1 MQRIIVYKL
10 DHNGREVWNY
20 SGSVL
25 LRDKGKV
32 VIEAKFTK
40 PDLLFNGMVL
50 KKDDT
55 FIEAYYRNKWY
66 NIMEIYDRDD
76 GHLKG
81 WYCNVTRPADISRW
95 KINYQD
101 LALDLLVHYQG
112 SSQLLDE
119 DEFAELHLPAIEVK
133 QAWSAVSEL
142 KDIFKDQR
150 FRLAVS

>member
-1 MQRIIVYKL
+1 MQNVIVYKL
-10 DHNGREVWNY
+10 DHNGNEVWNY
-20 SGSVL
+20 PGSIL
-25 LRDKGKV
+25 LRDKEKV

-40 PDLLFNGMVL
+40 PDVLFNGMVL

-55 FIEAYYRNKWY
+55 FIEAYYRKKWY

-95 KINYQD
+95 KIAYHD

-119 DEFAELHLPAIEVK
+119 DEFVELHLPDFEVK

-142 KDIFKDQR
+142 RDIFKDR
-150 FRLAVS
+150 GFRLGVS

>member
-1 MQRIIVYKL
+1 MQKVIVYKL
-10 DHNGREVWNY
+10 DHNGNEVWNY
-20 SGSVL
+20 PGSVL
-25 LRDKGKV
+25 LRDKEKV

-40 PDLLFNGMVL
+40 PDFLFNGMVL

-95 KINYQD
+95 KIAYQD

-119 DEFAELHLPAIEVK
+119 DEFDELHLPEFEARH
-133 QAWSAVSEL
+133 AWSAVSEL
-142 KDIFKDQR
+142 RDIFKEQR
-150 FRLAVS
+150 FRLGES